1 MTKLIAVTNDDGILS
16 PGIKAAVE
24 AVMGLGELVVVAPS
38 TQQTSMGRS
47 LSAKREEYLKPAD
60 FEVKGVKVR
69 AYHAD
74 STPAFIVLHA
84 MHVLFNG
91 RKPDLLISGINYG
104 ENLGSNLTISGTIG
118 AAIQAATMGVPS
130 IALSLQTDIA
140 HHHKYGDV
148 CWQVASHFS
157 NRVAIS
163 VLANGL
169 PDGVDLLNV
178 NVPEGITEQA
188 ECRITRQS
196 RHPYFTTRVKE
207 PKHDSRFG
215 DGRCVVDLDH
225 DGLEK
230 DSDIYAI
237 AKDKVVSVTPLR
249 VDMTAVDSHNKV
261 VTFKV

>member
-1 MTKLIAVTNDDGILS
+1 MTKLIAVTNDDGIQS
-16 PGIKAAVE
+16 PGITAAVE
-24 AVMGLGELVVVAPS
+24 AVLGLGEIVVIAPS

-47 LSAKREEYLKPAD
+47 FSAKKEEYLKPAE
-60 FEVKGVKVR
+60 FGVKGVKVR

-84 MHVLFNG
+84 MHVLFHG

-140 HHHKYGDV
+140 HHHKYGDI
-148 CWQVASHFS
+148 CWRVASHFAG
-157 NRVAIS
+157 RIARS
-163 VLANGL
+163 VLDNGI
-169 PDGVDLLNV
+169 PEGVDLLNV
-178 NVPEGITEQA
+178 NIPEGITEQA

-196 RHPYFTTRVKE
+196 RHPYFTTRIKE
-207 PKHDSRFG
+207 PKETSTFG
-215 DGRCVVDLDH
+215 DGKCVVDLDH
-225 DGLEK
+225 DILEK
-230 DSDIYAI
+230 DSDVYAI

-249 VDMTAVDSHNKV
+249 LDMTADVGKWKIN
-261 VTFKV
+261 

>member
-1 MTKLIAVTNDDGILS
+1 MKLENMTKLIAVTNDDGIKS

-24 AVMGLGELVVVAPS
+24 AVMGLGEVVVIAPS

-47 LSAKREEYLKPAD
+47 FSARRDEYLRPAD
-60 FEVKGVKVR
+60 FEVNGVKVR

-91 RKPDLLISGINYG
+91 RKPDLLVSGINYG

-118 AAIQAATMGVPS
+118 AAIQAATMGVPA

-148 CWQVASHFS
+148 CWKMASHFS
-157 NRVAIS
+157 NRIAKS
-163 VLANGL
+163 ALDKFPA
-169 PDGVDLLNV
+169 GVDLINV
-178 NVPEGITEQA
+178 NIPEGITEQT

-196 RHPYFTTRVKE
+196 RHPYFTTRFKE
-207 PKHDSRFG
+207 PKETSVFG
-215 DGRCVVDLDH
+215 DGKCVVDLDH
-225 DGLEK
+225 DNLEK

-237 AKDKVVSVTPLR
+237 AKDKVVSVTPLQL
-249 VDMTAVDSHNKV
+249 DMTASIGKWKID
-261 VTFKV
+261 